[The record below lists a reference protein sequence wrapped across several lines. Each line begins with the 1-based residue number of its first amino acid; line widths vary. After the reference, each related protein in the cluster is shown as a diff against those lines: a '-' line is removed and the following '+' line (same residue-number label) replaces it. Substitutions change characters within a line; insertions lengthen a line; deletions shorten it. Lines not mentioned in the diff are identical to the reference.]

1 MAFRFEQP
9 KSPFLRALP
18 PLLCAVGA
26 CVLWLS
32 QPPKSRALL
41 AGGVDSE
48 TASCL
53 SNLNQISRAYAL
65 YAQDF
70 DGKIPPGDD
79 PEDKT
84 HPEIW
89 SQQWRGNYEGALF
102 DKAKNSP
109 FQHVLLRPYVKS
121 PETFHCPA
129 DDGWT
134 QSHIPT
140 LAQSRLRDI
149 HPSSYAKFGT
159 SYYVFT
165 VFGLAEKRAEDIDNP
180 GQKLLMFDGD
190 LWHVN
195 HNQELLNGLFAD
207 GHAQNLSARQ
217 FDFYARND

>member
-9 KSPFLRALP
+9 KSPVLRSL
-18 PLLCAVGA
+18 PLLLCGA
-26 CVLWLS
+26 WAFGLWLAR
-32 QPPKSRALL
+32 PPKSRALL
-41 AGGVDSE
+41 AGAVDSE

-53 SNLNQISRAYAL
+53 SNLDQISRAYAL

-89 SQQWRGNYEGALF
+89 KDRGPGNYDGALF
-102 DKAKNSP
+102 EKAKNSP
-109 FQHVLLRPYVKS
+109 FQHVILRPYVSS
-121 PETFHCPA
+121 PEVFHCPA
-129 DDGWT
+129 DNGWT
-134 QSHIPT
+134 QSRLST
-140 LAQSRLRDI
+140 LSDSALRDV

-165 VFGLAEKRAEDIDNP
+165 LSGLAENSANDLDDP

-207 GHAQNLSARQ
+207 GHAQNLTARQ
-217 FDFYARND
+217 FDFYSRNG